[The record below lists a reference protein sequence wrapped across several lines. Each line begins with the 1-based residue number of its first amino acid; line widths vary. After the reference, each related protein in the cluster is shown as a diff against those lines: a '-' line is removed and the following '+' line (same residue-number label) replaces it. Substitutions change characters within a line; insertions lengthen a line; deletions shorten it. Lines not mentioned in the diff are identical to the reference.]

1 MLSWVFAYD
10 GYPQV
15 LEAWFHMLGLLFLP
29 TGKAQSKYRHYE
41 YLRPLRLRI
50 LGLVLSVRQSYG
62 ELTFEEPVSLS
73 YSAWTGWTCSVN
85 LIVID
90 HDVVID

>member
-1 MLSWVFAYD
+1 MLSWVFAYE

-15 LEAWFHMLGLLFLP
+15 LEARLHMLGLLFLP
-29 TGKAQSKYRHYE
+29 IGEVQSKYRYCE
-41 YLRPLRLRI
+41 YLRSLRPRI

-62 ELTFEEPVSLS
+62 ERTFEELVSLS
-73 YSAWTGWTCSVN
+73 YSAWTGRTYSVN
-85 LIVID
+85 LIVTD